1 MSNETIQIHN
11 AETGEVTIYE
21 LTDAE
26 QAELMAERQ
35 AARDAKAEALEAK
48 IELETKK
55 QEVLA
60 KLGLTDDEVAA
71 LLA

>member
-1 MSNETIQIHN
+1 MSNETITIHN
-11 AETGEVTIYE
+11 AETGEIIVKE

-35 AARDAKAEALEAK
+35 AARAAKAEAAEAK
-48 IELETKK
+48 VELETKK

-60 KLGLTDDEVAA
+60 KLGLTAQEVSA